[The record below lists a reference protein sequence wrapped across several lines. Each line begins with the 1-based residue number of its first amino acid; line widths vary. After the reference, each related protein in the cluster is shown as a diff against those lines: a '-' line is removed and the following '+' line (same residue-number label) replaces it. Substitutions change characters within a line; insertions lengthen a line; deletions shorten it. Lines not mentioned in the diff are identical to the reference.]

1 MANTLLIAKQM
12 MADAAAAGHRT
23 LHAEQVRFIRSAYA
37 GALASGREANAKHPG
52 SKAAKLVRRFTRDA
66 EDILRFTTDTAIW
79 FSNNQSERD
88 LRPTK
93 LQLKISATWRWR
105 IQAVEAFS
113 STSSGPCGP
122 TGPPPANTGRISSTS
137 SPACSRPA
145 PGSHR
150 TPRLTRAKYVR
161 SYQWPVR
168 IRPEISSPVQT
179 GTLVIPNS
187 YSTRPIS

>member
-37 GALASGREANAKHPG
+37 GAPASGREANAKHPG

-79 FSNNQSERD
+79 FSNNQSESD

-93 LQLKISATWRWR
+93 LQLKISATWRSLQGLADFATLR
-105 IQAVEAFS
+105 S
-113 STSSGPCGP
+113 YLSTAGKHGQDLLDVLTALFT
-122 TGPPPANTGRISSTS
+122 TGPWLPWLPPN
-137 SPACSRPA
+137 PAADPS
-145 PGSHR
+145 
-150 TPRLTRAKYVR
+150 
-161 SYQWPVR
+161 
-168 IRPEISSPVQT
+168 
-179 GTLVIPNS
+179 
-187 YSTRPIS
+187 